1 MQELAAALGKFTQLA
16 TTDDVKPNELPA
28 GMPDFSDVATI
39 WSSYCL
45 HNLRGDLLRLG
56 LEIAKALSEFD
67 RGLKYPETLKD

>member
-1 MQELAAALGKFTQLA
+1 MQEIAAALQKFADLP
-16 TTDDVKPNELPA
+16 TTDDAQPNELPP
-28 GMPDFSDVATI
+28 GMPDFSDVATT